1 MGSVVAGLVV
11 IFLIIAGIYYF
22 FAWLYETSL
31 VAFIVVLSITGAI
44 VLAIIIAV
52 VYSKLSDYV
61 PIQRK
66 YYRKSKNPKE
76 SDEHKID
83 EDILQFITPVT
94 PPKRSSEETK
104 TETVQDTAEPICS
117 LQVAD
122 NTADTPVPP
131 YLFPFRHYDVN
142 TDNAVKEDVKSEG
155 WVKDD
160 TEE

>member
-1 MGSVVAGLVV
+1 MGGIIGFFV
-11 IFLIIAGIYYF
+11 IIVLIGAF
-22 FAWLYETSL
+22 FEMLYEESL

-104 TETVQDTAEPICS
+104 AETAEECS

-122 NTADTPVPP
+122 NTANNTPVPP
-131 YLFPFRHYDVN
+131 YLFPFRHYDAN
-142 TDNAVKEDVKSEG
+142 TDNAAKEEVKSEG
-155 WVKDD
+155 WVKDN